1 MTITYIPDLDFGERV
16 DQTVGSILEGDTTLD
31 REAADQRA
39 TEALLAGGIWPASWA
54 DLMPDG
60 EKATLIDKIVAER
73 GQR

>member
-16 DQTVGSILEGDTTLD
+16 AQTVGSILEGDTPLD

-39 TEALLAGGIWPASWA
+39 TEALLVGGIWPASWA

-60 EKATLIDKIVAER
+60 DKADLIAKVVAER
-73 GQR
+73 GWR